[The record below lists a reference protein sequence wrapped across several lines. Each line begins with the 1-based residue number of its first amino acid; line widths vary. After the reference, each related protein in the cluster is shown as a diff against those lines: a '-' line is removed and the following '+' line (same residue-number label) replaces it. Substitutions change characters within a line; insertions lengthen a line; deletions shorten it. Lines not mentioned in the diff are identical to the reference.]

1 MTKLP
6 RRSPWAA
13 MSSASGAS
21 ASSINVWPDSRSIP
35 ARAGPGLFPPEVVV
49 QIKALACE
57 LPATL
62 GVPLSRLSTADIVRE
77 AQRQGIVATVSDKTV
92 WRWLHEDAI
101 RPWQHRTW
109 IFPRDPDFARK
120 AGRIL
125 DLYARCWE
133 GSPLTTDDFV
143 LSADEKTSIQARL
156 RKHPSTPPRAGQPMR
171 VEHEYARGGAWA
183 YLAALDVHRAKLF
196 GRCDVTTGIAPFDR
210 LVTQVMTQSP
220 YREARRVFWIVDN
233 GSSHRGAASVHR
245 LQTAFPNLVA
255 VHGPIHASWLNQIE
269 IYFSIVQR
277 KALTPND
284 FRSLQEVEERLLAFQ
299 SYYESIAT
307 PFEWRFTTNDLAAL
321 MQKLDG
327 CRTAPLIAA

>member
-1 MTKLP
+1 M
-6 RRSPWAA
+6 
-13 MSSASGAS
+13 
-21 ASSINVWPDSRSIP
+21 NVCRDSRSAL
-35 ARAGPGLFPPEVVV
+35 ARVAPELFPPEVVV
-49 QIKALACE
+49 QVKALACE

-77 AQRQGIVATVSDKTV
+77 AQRNGIVARVSDKTV

-109 IFPRDPDFARK
+109 IFPRDPDFAHK

-125 DLYARCWE
+125 DLYARHWE
-133 GSPLTTDDFV
+133 GTPLTAEDFV

-156 RKHPSTPPRAGQPMR
+156 RTHPSTPPRAGQAMR
-171 VEHEYARGGAWA
+171 VEHEYDRGGAWA
-183 YLAALDVHRAKLF
+183 YLAALDVHRGKLF
-196 GRCDVTTGIAPFDR
+196 GRCERTTGIAPFDR
-210 LVTQVMTQSP
+210 LVSHVMSQSP

-233 GSSHRGAASVHR
+233 GSSHRGAACVRR

-284 FRSLQEVEERLLAFQ
+284 FQSLEEVEERLLAFQ
-299 SYYESIAT
+299 TYYESIAR
-307 PFEWRFTTNDLAAL
+307 PFEWRFTRDDLAAL
-321 MQKLDG
+321 MRKLDVNA
-327 CRTAPLIAA
+327 TALAVAA